1 VERLFLAVLACV
13 CASGAWA
20 SCGTAFC
27 MVNTGWN
34 TQGVWT
40 EPGARFDLRFEYID
54 QDQPMA
60 GDSKVG
66 VGAITQHHDEVRT
79 INRNWLATV
88 DYAFNADWGISATL
102 PLIDR
107 DHTHIHNHRGAQ
119 LNESWSF
126 RELGDV
132 RVLGR
137 RQWHAESAQAE
148 RLDSYGI
155 NLGLKL
161 PTGERDLRNAE
172 GALAERTLQPGSG
185 TTDLLLGGFFSRTLG
200 SGASWFTDAL
210 LQSPL
215 EARDNFKP
223 GTRVSLDLGY
233 RRELSAALAGML
245 QLNVLFKDRDQGSEA
260 EPANSGGTFL
270 FASPGVSYVLAK
282 SLQVYAFVQLPLY
295 QYVNGVQLV
304 ADWAAVAGVSTRF

>member
-1 VERLFLAVLACV
+1 VKRLLLAVLALMV
-13 CASGAWA
+13 ASQAWA

-34 TQGVWT
+34 TQGIWT
-40 EPGARFDLRFEYID
+40 ESGARFDLRFEYID

-66 VGAITQHHDEVRT
+66 IGEITQHHDEVRT

-88 DYAFNADWGISATL
+88 DYAFNADWGVSATL
-102 PLIDR
+102 PLLSR
-107 DHTHIHNHRGAQ
+107 SHAHIHNHMGAQ
-119 LNESWSF
+119 LHESWSF
-126 RELGDV
+126 TELGDV
-132 RVLGR
+132 RILGR
-137 RQWHAESAQAE
+137 RQWRAESAQAE
-148 RLDSYGI
+148 RLDAYGL

-161 PTGERDLRNAE
+161 PTGEREVRNAD
-172 GALAERTLQPGSG
+172 GALAERTLQPGTG
-185 TTDLLLGGFFSRTLG
+185 TTDFLLGGFFTQTFGIG
-200 SGASWFTDAL
+200 SSWFSDVL

-215 EARDNFKP
+215 ASRDNFEP
-223 GTRVSLDLGY
+223 GARVSLDVGY
-233 RRELSAALAGML
+233 RREFGPALAAML
-245 QLNVLFKDRDQGSEA
+245 QLNLLFKDRDKGSEA

-270 FASPGVSYVLAK
+270 FASPGVSYAVAK
-282 SLQVYAFVQLPLY
+282 GLQVYAFVQLPLY